1 VYLRR
6 PCSAYGR
13 GGVWCGGLSGTARI
27 RLRSLALPAACAFLG
42 ALVALVV
49 WLSAPPS
56 GDAPSHLF
64 QTWLFSNSG
73 FELWN
78 NYWYAGRYE
87 FVTYSVFYYPLAAQV
102 GQLAVLVPA
111 AALLCGCFARA
122 AQVEWGRRAVRGP
135 VIAFAITAP
144 FVMLVGGL
152 YPFLVAT
159 ACGALALVLLQR
171 GWRVAFTV
179 AVFATL
185 AFSPLGFV
193 VLAGLLAGVALGQRQ
208 PLTTLRSHRYAFAAV
223 LGVFVAGVF
232 MQRAFPTQSWY
243 PYDLT
248 DGAIVLGFSLAGL
261 YITGASPRARSLR
274 MLFVVYLSLN
284 LVAFLLQSPIGSNA
298 TRLFAIAG
306 APMLWLAANISR
318 RRSRLVVVPLLAVA
332 MALQVGPWVR
342 DAYSAWN
349 NPAADAAYWEPA
361 LEFLRGHQGAEY
373 RVEAVATWG
382 HWDAYYLARRRVP
395 LARGW
400 YRQDDFPQ
408 NQALYQG
415 DTLTASRYQ
424 AWLRSL
430 GVRYV
435 LLPDT
440 ALDYSSGDEAKLLRS
455 GLSGLV
461 IAGRTKHWTFYE
473 LPNATPI
480 LTGPVGVHAKVVALD
495 AEQVWLYFDQP
506 GRFLLRVRYSPYW
519 RPTAGEACLASAPN
533 GMTEVTVKRAG
544 FLRLAIQP
552 GVDALADAVSKADAS
567 RC

>member
-1 VYLRR
+1 VDAR
-6 PCSAYGR
+6 AGYGV
-13 GGVWCGGLSGTARI
+13 GALSGTARI
-27 RLRSLALPAACAFLG
+27 RLRRLALPAVCAFLG
-42 ALVALVV
+42 ALVALLVG
-49 WLSAPPS
+49 LITTPS

-64 QTWLFSNSG
+64 QTWLFSNGG
-73 FELWN
+73 FEVWN

-111 AALLCGCFARA
+111 AGLLCGSFARA

-135 VIAFAITAP
+135 AMAFAVTAP

-159 ACGALALVLLQR
+159 ACGAMSLVLLQQ
-171 GWRVAFTV
+171 GWRLAFT
-179 AVFATL
+179 ASVFATL
-185 AFSPLGFV
+185 AFSPLAFA
-193 VLAGLLAGVALGQRQ
+193 VLAALLAGVALGQRQ
-208 PLTTLRSHRYAFAAV
+208 PLSTLRTHRYAFAAI
-223 LGVFVAGVF
+223 LGVFLAGVF
-232 MQRAFPTQSWY
+232 MQRAFPTQAWY

-248 DGAIVLGFSLAGL
+248 DAAIVLGFSLAGL

-274 MLFVVYLSLN
+274 MLFAVYLSLN
-284 LVAFLLQSPIGSNA
+284 LFAFLLQSPIGSNA

-318 RRSRLVVVPLLAVA
+318 RRSRLIVVPLLAAA

-349 NPAADAAYWEPA
+349 NPAAKASYWQPA
-361 LEFLRGHQGAEY
+361 IEFLRSHPGSEY

-382 HWDAYYLARRRVP
+382 HWDAYYLARQRVP

-400 YRQDDFPQ
+400 YRQDDFPM
-408 NQALYQG
+408 NEALY
-415 DTLTASRYQ
+415 DPNSLTSSRYQ

-440 ALDYSSGDEAKLLRS
+440 ALDYSAAAEAKLLRS
-455 GLSGLV
+455 GQSGLV

-480 LTGPVGVHAKVVALD
+480 VTGPVNVQADVVVLD
-495 AEQVWLYFDQP
+495 AERVWLYFERP
-506 GRFLLRVRYSPYW
+506 GRFLVRIRYSPYW
-519 RPTAGEACLASAPN
+519 QPTAGQACLARGPY
-533 GMTEVTVKRAG
+533 GMTQVTARRAG
-544 FLRLAIQP
+544 FLRLEIRP
-552 GVDALADAVSKADAS
+552 GVDQVADAVSKSDGS
-567 RC
+567 SC

>member
-1 VYLRR
+1 
-6 PCSAYGR
+6 
-13 GGVWCGGLSGTARI
+13 
-27 RLRSLALPAACAFLG
+27 LPAVCAFLG
-42 ALVALVV
+42 ALVALLVG
-49 WLSAPPS
+49 LITTPS

-64 QTWLFSNSG
+64 QTWLFSNGG
-73 FELWN
+73 FEVWN

-111 AALLCGCFARA
+111 AGLLCGSFARA

-135 VIAFAITAP
+135 AMAFAVTAP

-159 ACGALALVLLQR
+159 ACGAMALVLLQQ
-171 GWRVAFTV
+171 GWRLAFT
-179 AVFATL
+179 ASVFATL
-185 AFSPLGFV
+185 AFSPLAFA
-193 VLAGLLAGVALGQRQ
+193 VLAALLAGVALGQRQ
-208 PLTTLRSHRYAFAAV
+208 PLSTLRTHRYAFAAI
-223 LGVFVAGVF
+223 LGVFLAGVF
-232 MQRAFPTQSWY
+232 MQRAFPTQAWY

-248 DGAIVLGFSLAGL
+248 DAAIVLGFSLAGL

-274 MLFVVYLSLN
+274 MLFAVYLSLN
-284 LVAFLLQSPIGSNA
+284 LFAFLLQSPIGSNA

-318 RRSRLVVVPLLAVA
+318 RRSRLIVVPLLAAA

-349 NPAADAAYWEPA
+349 NPAAKASYWQPA
-361 LEFLRGHQGAEY
+361 IEFLRSHPGSEY

-400 YRQDDFPQ
+400 YRQDDFPM
-408 NQALYQG
+408 NEALY
-415 DTLTASRYQ
+415 DPNSLTASRYQ

-440 ALDYSSGDEAKLLRS
+440 ALDYSAAAEAKLLRS
-455 GLSGLV
+455 GQSGLV

-480 LTGPVGVHAKVVALD
+480 VTGPVNVQADVVVLD
-495 AEQVWLYFDQP
+495 AERVWLYFERP
-506 GRFLLRVRYSPYW
+506 GRFLVRIRYSPYW
-519 RPTAGEACLASAPN
+519 QPTAGQACLARGPY
-533 GMTEVTVKRAG
+533 GMTQVTIRRAG
-544 FLRLAIQP
+544 FLRLEIRP
-552 GVDALADAVSKADAS
+552 GVDQVADAVSKSDGS
-567 RC
+567 SC